1 MIIDSLTL
9 FGICLVP
16 VMIGI
21 LIYAESIRSAERDR

>member
-1 MIIDSLTL
+1 MIIDTLTL

-21 LIYAESIRSAERDR
+21 LVYAESLRYAQPDR